1 MSEIEEKETLN
12 IRIRVTPKVKFKI
25 EEIVKIRNLET
36 IDQLVAKLLQDAV
49 GDYNG
54 WNSVIRQ
61 FVNKVA
67 NDVEGGK
74 NYQ

>member
-1 MSEIEEKETLN
+1 MNEIDEKETLN
-12 IRIRVTPKVKFKI
+12 IKVRVTPKVRFKI
-25 EEIVKIRNLET
+25 EEIAKIRNLET

-49 GDYNG
+49 GDYNA

-67 NDVEGGK
+67 NNQE
-74 NYQ
+74 